1 MESVPNVRQAF
12 FPLDEE
18 LGLQPGSLTPRQ
30 QEHLVHLS
38 LWMPF
43 RRAVKLLDDVTGVQV
58 SEATGR
64 RQTEAAGA
72 AYEAL
77 QNEQADQLCGVKPKK
92 SSGSSSEIK
101 KRKTETVECPDG
113 GAQNDQKSHSEE
125 TKPKKSRC
133 TLPETKKGKAE
144 TAEDK
149 LLISSDGAMV
159 PLVGGD
165 YVEAKTLVIGRVQAK
180 EKRSKQ
186 RPDQH
191 VETVDLSYF
200 SRLADAE
207 TFGRRAIVETER
219 RGVSLAGQVC
229 AVQDGAE
236 WIQGFVD
243 LHASDAVRILDFA
256 HARGYLAEIAE
267 LVREAGTKLPAHWL
281 ESQCHQLKHQGPTT
295 VLQDIGLLLQKH
307 PDVPELETKVNYL
320 RKRERQMQYP
330 LYQQLGWP
338 LGSGS
343 VESSHKSVVQAR
355 LKGAGMRWERS
366 HVNPML
372 ALRTQVCHDRWD
384 EAWVQTTEHRG
395 QQRMHKRLSRHQMRR
410 DQALHTLQQLIVR
423 MVLLASP
430 LLPKSAPPQPPSA
443 SSAPSASSR
452 PAPNHPWRRRLLA
465 KK

>member
-1 MESVPNVRQAF
+1 LS
-12 FPLDEE
+12 
-18 LGLQPGSLTPRQ
+18 LQPGSVTPRQ

-43 RRAVKLLDDVTGVQV
+43 SRAVKLLDDVTGVQV

-92 SSGSSSEIK
+92 SRGSSQEIK

-113 GAQNDQKSHSEE
+113 GAKNDQKSYSEE
-125 TKPKKSRC
+125 IKPKKSRC
-133 TLPETKKGKAE
+133 PSQETKKEKSE

-180 EKRSKQ
+180 EKPSKQ

-200 SRLADAE
+200 SRVADAD
-207 TFGRRAIVETER
+207 TFGLRAIVETER
-219 RGVSLAGQVC
+219 RGVSLARQVC

-243 LHASDAVRILDFA
+243 LHAPDALRILDFA

-267 LVREAGTKLPAHWL
+267 SVRGAGTNLPADWL
-281 ESQCHQLKHQGPTT
+281 DKQCHDLKHHGPPA
-295 VLQDIGLLLQKH
+295 VLKEVGLLLEKH
-307 PDVPELETKVNYL
+307 PDVPELQTKVNYL
-320 RKRERQMQYP
+320 RKREQQMQYP
-330 LYQQLGWP
+330 LSQQLGWP

-384 EAWVQTTEHRG
+384 EAWVLTCQHRG
-395 QQRMHKRLSRHQMRR
+395 HQRLQKRLSRQTIRL
-410 DQALHTLQQLIVR
+410 DQARHQLQRLFLR

-430 LLPKSAPPQPPSA
+430 LLPKPTPPQPASCSSAPPR
-443 SSAPSASSR
+443 SR
-452 PAPNHPWRRRLLA
+452 IPAPNHPWRRPLLA

>member
-1 MESVPNVRQAF
+1 MRQAF
-12 FPLDEE
+12 SPLDEE

-43 RRAVKLLDDVTGVQV
+43 GRAVKLLNDVTGVQI

-72 AYEAL
+72 AYERW
-77 QNEQADQLCGVKPKK
+77 QNERADQLCGMEPKTSRGSSPAQIAEEQGKKAQQESSCLARKRKK
-92 SSGSSSEIK
+92 SHGSCNQ
-101 KRKTETVECPDG
+101 RNQAKTEG
-113 GAQNDQKSHSEE
+113 N
-125 TKPKKSRC
+125 
-133 TLPETKKGKAE
+133 
-144 TAEDK
+144 K
-149 LLISSDGAMV
+149 LRLRSDGAMV

-165 YVEAKTLVIGRVQAK
+165 YVEVKTLVIGRVQAK

-243 LHASDAVRILDFA
+243 LHAPDAVRILDFA

-267 LVREAGTKLPAHWL
+267 LVREAGTKLPADWL
-281 ESQCHQLKHQGPTT
+281 EIQCHDLKHHGPMAVFKEISLLRRFASRRARIADQGQLPAQARAADAVST
-295 VLQDIGLLLQKH
+295 LSAIGLASWQWQCGKF
-307 PDVPELETKVNYL
+307 P
-320 RKRERQMQYP
+320 QI
-330 LYQQLGWP
+330 G
-338 LGSGS
+338 
-343 VESSHKSVVQAR
+343 
-355 LKGAGMRWERS
+355 GAGTTQRCGDVLGALSCQS
-366 HVNPML
+366 H
-372 ALRTQVCHDRWD
+372 AGF
-384 EAWVQTTEHRG
+384 AHRD
-395 QQRMHKRLSRHQMRR
+395 LS
-410 DQALHTLQQLIVR
+410 
-423 MVLLASP
+423 
-430 LLPKSAPPQPPSA
+430 
-443 SSAPSASSR
+443 
-452 PAPNHPWRRRLLA
+452 
-465 KK
+465 